1 MKITDID
8 ALVIKKTDYGEGH
21 RILTLLSEEKGKIKA
36 TVKSIKKS
44 KNREIYASDVLV
56 LGSYTINYKES
67 SSIINKLNVKEPYLE
82 IKKNFFKL
90 QIAFYLLK
98 IVDSVTFEGM
108 ENKKIY
114 KLLINSLDYI
124 KKSDDEKM
132 ILIMISYFLY
142 KISGFEGL
150 SFKIEGEKYFDFE
163 NGKISNEKSLN
174 TIELNSYQSRYLQLL
189 NKVDIN
195 AINELQSSNKNICAL
210 IRILEKYINFNLHL
224 GLRIYTY
231 LGEEVL

>member
-1 MKITDID
+1 MKIIDID

-44 KNREIYASDVLV
+44 KNREVYASDVLI
-56 LGSYTINYKES
+56 LGTYTINYKES
-67 SSIINKLNVKEPYLE
+67 GSIINKLSVKEPYLE
-82 IKKNFFKL
+82 IKGSFFKL
-90 QIAFYLLK
+90 QAAFYLLK
-98 IVDSVTFEGM
+98 LVDSITFEGI
-108 ENKKIY
+108 ESRKIY
-114 KLLINSLDYI
+114 RLLTNSLNYI

-132 ILIMISYFLY
+132 ILIMLSYFLY
-142 KISGFEGL
+142 KICKFEGL
-150 SFKIEGEKYFDFE
+150 SFEIEGTRYFDFE
-163 NGKISNEKSLN
+163 KGRISDEKMLN

-189 NKVDIN
+189 NKVDID

-224 GLRIYTY
+224 GLKIYTY